1 MSSTVVDSK
10 TPEYSLF
17 YRGDVLGARLQHSP
31 ETDDPHPC
39 FKICGY
45 DSSKLTNK
53 KLEVLTGERQS
64 HGLIFE
70 ERMCVYICKEMIE
83 IEESRLMEKYTK
95 QEKWDSYS

>member
-1 MSSTVVDSK
+1 MIKLRCFKYIYIYIMSSTVVDSK

-17 YRGDVLGARLQHSP
+17 HRGDVLGARSQHSP
-31 ETDDPHPC
+31 ETEPHPC
-39 FKICGY
+39 FRICDY

-70 ERMCVYICKEMIE
+70 ERMCV
-83 IEESRLMEKYTK
+83 
-95 QEKWDSYS
+95 